1 MYNCTS
7 QIVIQ
12 HAKTKKMEDIMEKLN
27 LKYNATKVDEI
38 EQARKLPIENCI
50 TDTSIGM
57 LCMFIQKGLID
68 DNGNSGVSKAV
79 AIIDKYLA
87 ESDKD
92 NLVLDIMEALVNGG
106 FLSRQ
111 MDVAKMRQALEKK
124 MSQAKE
130 IMSEM

>member
-1 MYNCTS
+1 
-7 QIVIQ
+7 
-12 HAKTKKMEDIMEKLN
+12 MEKLN

-57 LCMFIQKGLID
+57 LCLFIQKGLID
-68 DNGNSGVSKAV
+68 DNGNHGVSKTV
-79 AIIDKYLA
+79 AMDVIDKYFE

-92 NLVLDIMEALVNGG
+92 ELVLDIMEALVNGG

-111 MDVAKMRQALEKK
+111 VDVAKMRQAINNK

-130 IMSEM
+130 LINEM